1 MRLISAG
8 YCIVGLYY
16 SLLPF
21 PSVCGYINAVAETI
35 AKGSRLVLR
44 HTEVFLIL
52 VVILVV
58 MAAVMAAGVVIKKM
72 HMMHASLKRCLSNTS
87 DSIWRLGLMNLL
99 NIHQS

>member
-21 PSVCGYINAVAETI
+21 PSVCGFINAVAETI
-35 AKGSRLVLR
+35 AKGSRLILR

-58 MAAVMAAGVVIKKM
+58 MAAGVVIKKL
-72 HMMHASLKRCLSNTS
+72 HMMHHVLRDACQTHLIASG
-87 DSIWRLGLMNLL
+87 D
-99 NIHQS
+99 